1 MIFAATS
8 DDVAIAFIELGAIV
22 LGLAVLARLSDRLG
36 VSPIPAY
43 LVAGLLFGDGG
54 LAAPELSGDFLQLAA
69 EIGVVLLLLTLG
81 LEYTPDELARRAAAQ
96 RARGRRRRGA
106 QRAPGRGRRVPA
118 RLGRGGGG
126 AARRASPTSRRRA

>member
-1 MIFAATS
+1 MILAATS

-22 LGLAVLARLSDRLG
+22 LGLAVLARMSDRLG

-54 LAAPELSGDFLQLAA
+54 LAAPISPSDFLHLAA

-81 LEYTPDELARRAAAQ
+81 LEYTPDELGTGCGEMRPRASSTWCSTRSREWPPRSCSVGA
-96 RARGRRRRGA
+96 RRRRCCSAG
-106 QRAPGRGRRVPA
+106 
-118 RLGRGGGG
+118 
-126 AARRASPTSRRRA
+126 SPTSRRRE